1 MKYVNGA
8 FRVDRSQ
15 AKWNTNGSSGSK
27 FEVHGVAMSNV
38 WPTMIINSMHKGDK
52 ELFKYVRDMCSIYIY
67 ITYLV
72 FIDCAG
78 IC

>member
-27 FEVHGVAMSNV
+27 VHGVAMSRSERLAHND
-38 WPTMIINSMHKGDK
+38 NK
-52 ELFKYVRDMCSIYIY
+52 FY
-67 ITYLV
+67 
-72 FIDCAG
+72 A
-78 IC
+78 